1 MDPQG
6 SCLATARGDR
16 DIGRE
21 KARGEAD
28 AQNEKCTAPST
39 KRSIEPANG
48 QRGRRYSSSTVRTDP
63 K

>member
-1 MDPQG
+1 MDPRG
-6 SCLATARGDR
+6 SCLAAARGDR

-39 KRSIEPANG
+39 KRSIRPSRVRAGEA
-48 QRGRRYSSSTVRTDP
+48 YWSSTERTDP

>member
-21 KARGEAD
+21 KARGDAD
-28 AQNEKCTAPST
+28 AQKGKCTTPST
-39 KRSIEPANG
+39 NRSIERSDIPLMNGNGPA
-48 QRGRRYSSSTVRTDP
+48 
-63 K
+63 

>member
-39 KRSIEPANG
+39 KRSIGPRPDSFGGA
-48 QRGRRYSSSTVRTDP
+48 YSSSTERTDP

>member
-28 AQNEKCTAPST
+28 AQNE
-39 KRSIEPANG
+39 
-48 QRGRRYSSSTVRTDP
+48 
-63 K
+63 